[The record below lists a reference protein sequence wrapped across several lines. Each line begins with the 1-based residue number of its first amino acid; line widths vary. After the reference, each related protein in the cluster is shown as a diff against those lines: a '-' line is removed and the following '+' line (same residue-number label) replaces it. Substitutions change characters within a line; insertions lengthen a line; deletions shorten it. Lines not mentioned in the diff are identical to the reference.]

1 MNETVHDIVSTVLQT
16 DDEQVI
22 QDVFNQNLVLTK

>member
-22 QDVFNQNLVLTK
+22 EDVFNQNLVLTK